1 MIPSVSVP
9 VATMSAALSLIE
21 ATFAWPFKSAPAP
34 PPPPPSMVEA
44 AAPAFLAI
52 LVCWALPALFYVLS
66 RTDGAKPISPMQKSA
81 VTGKGIVVPKDTE
94 RRKAAQQEKPAQAVG
109 MQRLAMAAAF
119 IVPHLIVWL
128 LQTGPTMSEQ
138 LSDWAS
144 VSYAQLTDGKL
155 TLPFQCAVAGASAY
169 LPFSACQWPC
179 KRRCRL
185 A

>member
-1 MIPSVSVP
+1 
-9 VATMSAALSLIE
+9 
-21 ATFAWPFKSAPAP
+21 
-34 PPPPPSMVEA
+34 MVEA

-155 TLPFQCAVAGASAY
+155 TLPFQCAVAGASTY
-169 LPFSACQWPC
+169 VPFSACQWPC
-179 KRRCRL
+179 KRRRRL